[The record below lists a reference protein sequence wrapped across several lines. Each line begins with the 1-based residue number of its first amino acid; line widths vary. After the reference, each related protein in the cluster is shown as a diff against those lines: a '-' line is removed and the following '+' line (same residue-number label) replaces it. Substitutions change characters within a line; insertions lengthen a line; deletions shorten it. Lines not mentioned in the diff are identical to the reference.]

1 MYNFP
6 RGTCKTAGK
15 DATIIIPQ
23 DEMVRVR
30 AKLPSNQYL
39 LSIPPKNTTTQ
50 EYASMKLRIHRF
62 EFHRLDMSTRF
73 PFRYGIASMSDV
85 PHLFVRAHVEID
97 QQMCQGTASEGLPPK
112 WFTKNPHTDFEQDDL
127 PEMLGVIR
135 QAANLAVDSKTHLSF
150 FSWWMGLY
158 EQQAAWARET
168 KHPPLLA
175 NLGVSL
181 MERAV
186 LDATCRQQQS
196 TLSTILR
203 QNRLGIELAAIRPE
217 LEGLE
222 VANLLPPQ
230 PLRQVQLRHTI
241 GLSDAVTDADIQPA
255 DRTDDGLPHSLIS
268 NIEAYGLHYFKI
280 KLSGNIDADVARM
293 KDLSSLLRTQVGD
306 KLRFTLDGNEQYE
319 TMACFRDHWEQLC
332 SETSIR
338 RMVKQ
343 SLLFVEQP
351 IHRDAALQEEVK
363 QTIQNWHDAPP
374 LIIDE
379 SDAELDSLPTALA
392 LGYSGTS
399 HKNCKG
405 IIKSVAAL
413 GTIQQSQTTRNRLI
427 LSAEDLGN
435 IGPIALLQDLAVV
448 AALGID
454 HVERNGHHYFAGLNM
469 FPKSIQEKTA
479 ADHPDLYQWNQ
490 GGFVALQPVHGELRL
505 DSVNAAPMG
514 VSQAIDLTSFK
525 LWDL

>member
-1 MYNFP
+1 
-6 RGTCKTAGK
+6 
-15 DATIIIPQ
+15 
-23 DEMVRVR
+23 
-30 AKLPSNQYL
+30 
-39 LSIPPKNTTTQ
+39 
-50 EYASMKLRIHRF
+50 MKIRILRF

-73 PFRYGIASMSDV
+73 PFRYGIASLSDL

-97 QQMCQGTASEGLPPK
+97 HQMCQGTASEGLPPK

-135 QAANLAVDSKTHLSF
+135 QAANFAIDSRTHHSF
-150 FSWWMGLY
+150 FSWWMALY

-168 KHPPLLA
+168 KQPPLLA

-186 LDATCRQQQS
+186 LDATCRQQQT

-203 QNRLGIELAAIRPE
+203 QNRLGIELSAIRPE
-217 LEGLE
+217 LAGLE

-230 PLRQVQLRHTI
+230 PLSQVQLRHTI
-241 GLSDAVTDADIQPA
+241 GLSDALTDADIQPS
-255 DRTDDGLPHSLIS
+255 DKTEDGLPHSLIS
-268 NIEAYGLHYFKI
+268 NIEAYGLSYFKI
-280 KLSGNIDADVARM
+280 KLSGDGDADVARM
-293 KDLSSLLRTQVGD
+293 RDLSSLLATHVGD
-306 KLRFTLDGNEQYE
+306 RMRFTLDGNEQYE
-319 TMACFRDHWEQLC
+319 TMACFRDHWQQLC
-332 SETSIR
+332 SEPSIHK
-338 RMVKQ
+338 MVKQ

-351 IHRDAALQEEVK
+351 VHRDAALQKEVK
-363 QTIQNWHDAPP
+363 RTIQAWNDAPP
-374 LIIDE
+374 IIIDE
-379 SDAELDSLPTALA
+379 SDAEMDSLPCA
-392 LGYSGTS
+392 LGLGYTGTS

-413 GTIQQSQTTRNRLI
+413 GTIQQSQPNNRPLI

-448 AALGID
+448 AALGIN
-454 HVERNGHHYFAGLNM
+454 HVERNGHHYFAGLKM
-469 FPKSIQEKTA
+469 FPRSIQDKTA
-479 ADHPDLYQWNQ
+479 TDHPDLYQQNRH
-490 GGFVALQPVHGELRL
+490 GFVALQPVDGKLRL